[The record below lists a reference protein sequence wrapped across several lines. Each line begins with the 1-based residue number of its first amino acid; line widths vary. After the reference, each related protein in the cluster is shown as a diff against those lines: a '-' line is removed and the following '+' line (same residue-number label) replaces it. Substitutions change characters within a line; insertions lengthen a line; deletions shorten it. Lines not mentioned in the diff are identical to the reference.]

1 MEPSQDRM
9 DKNNNPN
16 IITIS
21 SSDLDKDLIAM
32 YFITRKHKQQEED
45 DLDLIWLLATLL
57 SAIQVILIIISPM
70 GIIEKTIT
78 VILGGIIW
86 FLYTYIV
93 DHKIEPTYK

>member
-1 MEPSQDRM
+1 MEPSQNGI
-9 DKNNNPN
+9 DKDNKQN
-16 IITIS
+16 IITI

-32 YFITRKHKQQEED
+32 YFITRKHKQQED
-45 DLDLIWLLATLL
+45 NLDLIWLLATLL
-57 SAIQVILIIISPM
+57 STIQAILIIISPM

>member
-1 MEPSQDRM
+1 MNNQNRM
-9 DKNNNPN
+9 DKDNKSDT
-16 IITIS
+16 ITIS
-21 SSDLDKDLIAM
+21 SSDLDKDLIAK

-45 DLDLIWLLATLL
+45 DLDLIWILATLL
-57 SAIQVILIIISPM
+57 SSIQVILIIISPM

-93 DHKIEPTYK
+93 DHKIEST